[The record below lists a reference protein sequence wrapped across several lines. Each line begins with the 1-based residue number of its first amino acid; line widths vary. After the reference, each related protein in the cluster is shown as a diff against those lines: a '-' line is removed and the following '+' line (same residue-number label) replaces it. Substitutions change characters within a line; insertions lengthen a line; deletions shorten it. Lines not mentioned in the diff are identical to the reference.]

1 MMRSMYAAV
10 SGLRTHQLRMDV
22 IGNNIAN
29 VNTAG
34 FKKSR
39 AVFKDAFYQAI
50 QGGSA
55 PTDARGGTNPQAIG
69 LGVGLSSV
77 DTIVTPG
84 SAQPTGKVT
93 DMAIDGNG
101 YFILNDGGTIVYSR
115 AGAFDFD
122 AAGNLV
128 NTSGLRVMGYLP
140 ERGADGTWA
149 IDPATG
155 KRKIAANLVPIDI
168 AELKSTPPKATTTI
182 KFSGNFD
189 AGMEVSNIIDTT
201 KDEVSRTA
209 AREIYDSKGTPHNIH
224 FKFEKIA
231 AGDSVKVEEGG
242 EPINGESISGE
253 SINGTFWRVMVA
265 TNPEFEPVEVSGE
278 TEEIK
283 EPVSY
288 CLFFDEDGRLRKV
301 TDGKSWPDLTA
312 ENLDITNGN
321 WIDPGAA
328 SFEIEYSGEGAESPQ
343 TITLDFSGLTQYDT
357 TFTGWAEYQDGY
369 TAGELRSFSV
379 DQNGMIM
386 GVYSNGVV
394 DNLARV
400 ALATFYNPAGLQAT
414 GGNLYQETNNSGD
427 RKIGAPGEEAMGVI
441 LPSNLEM
448 SNVDLS
454 EEFTEMIVTQRGF
467 QANSRIITTSDE
479 MLQELVNLKR

>member
-50 QGGSA
+50 RGGSA

-77 DTIVTPG
+77 DTIVAPG
-84 SAQPTGKVT
+84 SAQPTGKDT

-115 AGAFDFD
+115 AGAFEFD
-122 AAGNLV
+122 AEGNLV

-182 KFSGNFD
+182 KFAGNFD

-201 KDEVSRTA
+201 EDEVSRTA
-209 AREIYDSKGTPHNIH
+209 AREVYDSKGTPHNVH

-231 AGDSVKVEEGG
+231 AGDGVIVED
-242 EPINGESISGE
+242 GE

-265 TNPEFEPVEVSGE
+265 TNPEFEPVEVSDETGE
-278 TEEIK
+278 TEIN

-288 CLFFDEDGRLRKV
+288 CLFFDQDGRLRKV
-301 TDGKSWPDLTA
+301 KTEEVTEVPSSVSDWD
-312 ENLDITNGN
+312 
-321 WIDPGAA
+321 DPGAA
-328 SFEIEYSGEGAESPQ
+328 SFEIKYVNEGAESSQP
-343 TITLDFSGLTQYDT
+343 INLDFRGLTQYDT
-357 TFTGWAEYQDGY
+357 SFTGWPEYQDGY

-400 ALATFYNPAGLQAT
+400 ALATFYNPAGLQAM

-427 RKIGAPGEEAMGVI
+427 RKVGAPGEEAMGVI

-454 EEFTEMIVTQRGF
+454 EEFTDMIVTQRGF

>member
-328 SFEIEYSGEGAESPQ
+328 SFEMNTYVPRRISQ

-357 TFTGWAEYQDGY
+357 TLRAGGVPDG
-369 TAGELRSFSV
+369 TPRRITQFQR
-379 DQNGMIM
+379 DQNGDH
-386 GVYSNGVV
+386 GGLPNGVV
-394 DNLARV
+394 DIWPV
-400 ALATFYNPAGLQAT
+400 ALATFITRPCRRRGQ
-414 GGNLYQETNNSGD
+414 LYQKPTTSG
-427 RKIGAPGEEAMGVI
+427 RKIGALVI
-441 LPSNLEM
+441 
-448 SNVDLS
+448 
-454 EEFTEMIVTQRGF
+454 
-467 QANSRIITTSDE
+467 
-479 MLQELVNLKR
+479 